1 MIAYAIITGLV
12 AILFGVLAVL
22 IYRGRTELIHDY
34 HQTKVQD
41 KAAYGKAF
49 GKAMA
54 VISVAMLLSAVVAL
68 FTMWCAMAILFAG
81 LVVGIAAIVRVQ
93 KKYNGGVF

>member
-1 MIAYAIITGLV
+1 MMLYAMIMFAVTA
-12 AILFGVLAVL
+12 LFGLLAAW
-22 IYRGRTELIHDY
+22 IYKGRTDLIHDY

-93 KKYNGGVF
+93 KKHNGGVF

>member
-22 IYRGRTELIHDY
+22 IYKGRTELIHDY

-54 VISVAMLLSAVVAL
+54 VIAAAMLLSVAISL
-68 FTMWCAMAILFAG
+68 FVMWCAMAILFAG
-81 LVVGIAAIVRVQ
+81 LVVGIIAIVRVQ
-93 KKYNGGVF
+93 KKHNGGMF